1 MRWGFPD
8 KKCVTANEKLKF
20 FNCVSFIGTMC
31 SSWQLVCCLADIYF
45 EIRDGQC
52 WSKQIFRKGS
62 GLFCR
67 TGLRSCNFWKRAEPP
82 MLTGNV
88 CWSQCIHM
96 ASTNKQYNTISTLWL
111 CRKRAYKKRKRKE
124 SYTVQ
129 NRLKGRESRQ
139 MELVP
144 QKIHFYKLH
153 KERREFLSHRHT
165 FTNKYICLNS
175 NICTLLLDCTILMED
190 LLVCELR

>member
-8 KKCVTANEKLKF
+8 KKCVTANEKLKIL
-20 FNCVSFIGTMC
+20 NCVSFIGTMC

-52 WSKQIFRKGS
+52 WSKQIFRQGS

-111 CRKRAYKKRKRKE
+111 CRKRAYKK
-124 SYTVQ
+124 
-129 NRLKGRESRQ
+129 KGRKVIQS
-139 MELVP
+139 
-144 QKIHFYKLH
+144 KIGWEEGRADRWSKFH
-153 KERREFLSHRHT
+153 KKFIFINCTKKEGKFWVTDTHSQ
-165 FTNKYICLNS
+165 TNIF
-175 NICTLLLDCTILMED
+175 
-190 LLVCELR
+190 V